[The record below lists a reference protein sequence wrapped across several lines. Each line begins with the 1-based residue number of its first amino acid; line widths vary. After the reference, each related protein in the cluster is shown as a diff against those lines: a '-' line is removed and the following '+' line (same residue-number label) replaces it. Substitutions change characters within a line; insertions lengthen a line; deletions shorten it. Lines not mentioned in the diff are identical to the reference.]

1 MTLQIPFCYRLLI
14 SLAFFLSTVACLPAS
29 AGEQPVN
36 QGPGITVKWEDLDLN
51 TDGGR
56 RALLDRLSKAARSAC
71 AFLHGDVGYP
81 KVYGSC
87 YDRTLA
93 TAVDKIHDQQ
103 LSTLFAGSVAAKDHE
118 VIVAIHVSRQG
129 LDLTQSAGAHQ
140 FYTRLRHAARVAC
153 THGNRVDLAPAPD
166 PEGCYEKALGDA
178 IRSANVPLLTQV
190 YLETHTLR
198 QAAARGIDVP
208 AQMAAK

>member
-14 SLAFFLSTVACLPAS
+14 SLAFFLSTVVCLPAS

-36 QGPGITVKWEDLDLN
+36 QGPGITVKWADLDLN

-87 YDRTLA
+87 YDRYA
-93 TAVDKIHDQQ
+93 CDCCGQDSRPA
-103 LSTLFAGSVAAKDHE
+103 
-118 VIVAIHVSRQG
+118 IVHALRRQCCG
-129 LDLTQSAGAHQ
+129 
-140 FYTRLRHAARVAC
+140 
-153 THGNRVDLAPAPD
+153 
-166 PEGCYEKALGDA
+166 
-178 IRSANVPLLTQV
+178 
-190 YLETHTLR
+190 
-198 QAAARGIDVP
+198 
-208 AQMAAK
+208 